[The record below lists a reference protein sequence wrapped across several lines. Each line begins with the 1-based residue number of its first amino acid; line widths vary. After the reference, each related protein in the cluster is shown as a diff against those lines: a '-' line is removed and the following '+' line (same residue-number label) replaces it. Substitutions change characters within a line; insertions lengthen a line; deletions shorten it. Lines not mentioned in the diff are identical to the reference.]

1 MLFLCIYDVNAQSA
15 EGRYSSRMTQDGF
28 IFFANPQRLKEL
40 NNIKRFEY
48 DMTMLTWTDSITVNF
63 TFEST
68 SMVMPHDLRIKY
80 DGGVV
85 KCDAYSSL
93 FTDIKK
99 DYYEIRITSRYSTS
113 DIERILKSEKSPC
126 FCFSQGDME
135 ESAAYN
141 PGAWKKDRK
150 KLNDIFNLYLYSK

>member
-135 ESAAYN
+135 ESAAYK